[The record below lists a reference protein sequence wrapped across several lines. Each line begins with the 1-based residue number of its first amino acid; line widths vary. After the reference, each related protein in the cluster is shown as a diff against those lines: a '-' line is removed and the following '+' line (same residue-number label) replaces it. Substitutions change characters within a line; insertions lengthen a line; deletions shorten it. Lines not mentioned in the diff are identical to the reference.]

1 MMEKTGVG
9 GGEAIAEGSQIS
21 EMGRG
26 LGVGKWGGES
36 WRHCNHTLSK
46 GKNFGMRGP
55 LMGLLGGTA

>member
-26 LGVGKWGGES
+26 LGVGK
-36 WRHCNHTLSK
+36 
-46 GKNFGMRGP
+46 
-55 LMGLLGGTA
+55 